1 MEQLDKEQK
10 KALDKYF
17 ETKKLYIRLGLLVV
31 GIIIA
36 VYLFKKMKVE
46 YAN

>member
-1 MEQLDKEQK
+1 MELDKEQK
-10 KALDKYF
+10 KELDKYF

-31 GIIIA
+31 GIIVA

-46 YAN
+46 YT